1 VLKAVLFLEA
11 RPLFLCPKILFLHMP
26 NTNITRHIEALIF
39 SSVQSI
45 GVQEIILALNAVF
58 NTEHIETQIFES
70 IDQIRDKYNQDDFA
84 IELVFLNN
92 GYQFLTKKDYHET
105 VNQLQLHRSKKKL
118 SQAAMETL
126 AIIAYRQP
134 ITKLEIEQIRGVN
147 SDYSVQRLLEK
158 ELISIDGKAE
168 TPGRP
173 ILYSTSPLFMD
184 YFSLNSLNQLPQL
197 KDIVKEENTVGENVE

>member
-1 VLKAVLFLEA
+1 
-11 RPLFLCPKILFLHMP
+11 MP
-26 NTNITRHIEALIF
+26 EQNIAKHIEALIF

-45 GVQEIILALNAVF
+45 SVQEILLALNAVF
-58 NTEHIETQIFES
+58 AEEITESKIFES
-70 IDQIRDKYNQDDFA
+70 LALIEAKFSKDDFA
-84 IELVFLNN
+84 IELVNLNN
-92 GYQFLTKKDYHET
+92 GYQFLTKRDFHET

-173 ILYSTSPLFMD
+173 ILYRTSPLFMD
-184 YFSLNSLNQLPQL
+184 YFGLNHLNQLPQL
-197 KDIVKEENTVGENVE
+197 KDIAREENSVGENTE

>member
-1 VLKAVLFLEA
+1 
-11 RPLFLCPKILFLHMP
+11 MP
-26 NTNITRHIEALIF
+26 QKDITKHVEALIF

-45 GVQEIILALNAVF
+45 SVQEIILALNAVF
-58 NTEHIETQIFES
+58 EEEILESQIFES
-70 IDQIRDKYNQDDFA
+70 LDLISAKYNKDDFA
-84 IELVFLNN
+84 IELVNLNK
-92 GYQFLTKKDYHET
+92 GYQFLTKKDFHET

-158 ELISIDGKAE
+158 ELISIEGKAE

-184 YFSLNSLNQLPQL
+184 YFGLNHLNQLPQL
-197 KDIVKEENTVGENVE
+197 KDIAKEENTVGENAE

>member
-1 VLKAVLFLEA
+1 M
-11 RPLFLCPKILFLHMP
+11 CPKIIFLHMP
-26 NTNITRHIEALIF
+26 EQNIAKHIEALIF

-45 GVQEIILALNAVF
+45 SIQEISLALNAVF
-58 NTEHIETQIFES
+58 AEEITESKIFES
-70 IDQIRDKYNQDDFA
+70 LALIEAKFSKDDFA
-84 IELVFLNN
+84 IELVNLNN
-92 GYQFLTKKDYHET
+92 GYQFLTKRDFHET

-158 ELISIDGKAE
+158 ELISIKGKAE

-173 ILYSTSPLFMD
+173 ILYRTSPLFMD
-184 YFSLNSLNQLPQL
+184 YFGLNHLNQLPQL
-197 KDIVKEENTVGENVE
+197 KDIAREENSVGENTE

>member
-1 VLKAVLFLEA
+1 
-11 RPLFLCPKILFLHMP
+11 MP
-26 NTNITRHIEALIF
+26 QPNITSHIEALIF

-45 GVQEIILALNAVF
+45 SVQEIILALNAVF
-58 NTEHIETQIFES
+58 EEEHIETQVFES
-70 IDQIRDKYNQDDFA
+70 LDEIKARYSDEKFA
-84 IELVFLNN
+84 IELVNLNN
-92 GYQFLTKKDYHET
+92 GYQFLTKRDYHET

-173 ILYSTSPLFMD
+173 ILYSTSSLFMD
-184 YFSLNSLNQLPQL
+184 YFGLNHLNQLPQL
-197 KDIVKEENTVGENVE
+197 KDIAKEENSVGENLE

>member
-1 VLKAVLFLEA
+1 M
-11 RPLFLCPKILFLHMP
+11 PKFDV
-26 NTNITRHIEALIF
+26 TRHIEALIF

-45 GVQEIILALNAVF
+45 SVQEMILALNAVA
-58 NTEHIETQIFES
+58 EEEYHETHVFASLDLIKE
-70 IDQIRDKYNQDDFA
+70 KYSDDEFA
-84 IELVFLNN
+84 IELVNLNN
-92 GYQFLTKKDYHET
+92 GYQFLTKKEYHAT

-173 ILYSTSPLFMD
+173 ILYSTSSLFMD
-184 YFSLNSLNQLPQL
+184 YFGLNHLNQLPQL
-197 KDIVKEENTVGENVE
+197 KDISREENTVGENIE

>member
-1 VLKAVLFLEA
+1 M
-11 RPLFLCPKILFLHMP
+11 PQNKI
-26 NTNITRHIEALIF
+26 TSHIEALIF

-45 GVQEIILALNAVF
+45 SVQEIILALNAVF
-58 NTEHIETQIFES
+58 GEEHIESQIFES
-70 IDQIRDKYNQDDFA
+70 LDLIKEKYNHDDFA
-84 IELVFLNN
+84 VELVHLNN
-92 GYQFLTKKDYHET
+92 GYQFLTKKIYHET

-158 ELISIDGKAE
+158 ELISIEGKAE

-173 ILYSTSPLFMD
+173 ILYTTSSLFMD
-184 YFSLNSLNQLPQL
+184 YFALNNLSQLPQL
-197 KDIVKEENTVGENVE
+197 KDISRAENTIGETAE

>member
-1 VLKAVLFLEA
+1 
-11 RPLFLCPKILFLHMP
+11 MP
-26 NTNITRHIEALIF
+26 QDIAKHVEALIF

-45 GVQEIILALNAVF
+45 SVQEMILALNAVF
-58 NTEHIETQIFES
+58 NEEITENQILES
-70 IDQIRDKYNQDDFA
+70 LALIAAKYSKENSA
-84 IELVFLNN
+84 IELVNLNN
-92 GYQFLTKKDYHET
+92 GYQFLTKKEFHET

-158 ELISIDGKAE
+158 EPISIEGKAE

-173 ILYSTSPLFMD
+173 ILYTTSPLFMD
-184 YFSLNSLNQLPQL
+184 YFGLNHLNQLPQL
-197 KDIVKEENTVGENVE
+197 KDIAKEENTVGENTE

>member
-1 VLKAVLFLEA
+1 
-11 RPLFLCPKILFLHMP
+11 MP
-26 NTNITRHIEALIF
+26 QDIAKHVEALIF

-45 GVQEIILALNAVF
+45 SVQEMILALNAVF
-58 NTEHIETQIFES
+58 NEEVTENQIFES
-70 IDQIRDKYNQDDFA
+70 LNLISARYSKENSA
-84 IELVFLNN
+84 IELVNLNN
-92 GYQFLTKKDYHET
+92 GYQFLTKKEFHET

-158 ELISIDGKAE
+158 ELISIEGKAE

-173 ILYSTSPLFMD
+173 ILYTTSPLFMD
-184 YFSLNSLNQLPQL
+184 YFGLNHLNQLPQL
-197 KDIVKEENTVGENVE
+197 KDIAKEENTVGENTE

>member
-1 VLKAVLFLEA
+1 MPQ
-11 RPLFLCPKILFLHMP
+11 RKI
-26 NTNITRHIEALIF
+26 NKHIEALIF

-45 GVQEIILALNAVF
+45 SVQEIILALAAVF
-58 NTEHIETQIFES
+58 NEEIVEEQIFKG
-70 IDQIRDKYNQDDFA
+70 IDYITEKYQQEDFA
-84 IELVFLNN
+84 IELVNLNN
-92 GYQFLTKKDYHET
+92 GYQFLTKKEYHET

-173 ILYSTSPLFMD
+173 ILYSTSNLFMD
-184 YFSLNSLNQLPQL
+184 YFGLNNLTQLPQL
-197 KDIVKEENTVGENVE
+197 KDIAKEENTVGTAEE

>member
-1 VLKAVLFLEA
+1 
-11 RPLFLCPKILFLHMP
+11 MP
-26 NTNITRHIEALIF
+26 QQDIAKHVEALIF
-39 SSVQSI
+39 SSIQSI
-45 GVQEIILALNAVF
+45 SVQEIIFALNAVF
-58 NTEHIETQIFES
+58 EGEILENQVFES
-70 IDQIRDKYNQDDFA
+70 LALIKAKYAKDDFA
-84 IELVFLNN
+84 IELVNLNN
-92 GYQFLTKKDYHET
+92 GYQFLTKKDFHET

-158 ELISIDGKAE
+158 ELISIEGKAE

-173 ILYSTSPLFMD
+173 ILYRTSSVFMD
-184 YFSLNSLNQLPQL
+184 YFGLNHLNQLPQP
-197 KDIVKEENTVGENVE
+197 KDIAKDENTVGENTE

>member
-1 VLKAVLFLEA
+1 
-11 RPLFLCPKILFLHMP
+11 MP
-26 NTNITRHIEALIF
+26 QKDITKHIEALIF

-45 GVQEIILALNAVF
+45 NVQEIILALNAVF
-58 NTEHIETQIFES
+58 EEEHIETQVFES
-70 IDQIRDKYNQDDFA
+70 LDQIKDKYSKHDFA
-84 IELVFLNN
+84 IELVNLNK
-92 GYQFLTKKDYHET
+92 GYQFLTKKAYHET

-173 ILYSTSPLFMD
+173 ILYSTSTLFMD
-184 YFSLNSLNQLPQL
+184 YFGLNSLNQLPQL
-197 KDIVKEENTVGENVE
+197 KDIAKEENTVGEIAE

>member
-1 VLKAVLFLEA
+1 M
-11 RPLFLCPKILFLHMP
+11 CPKIIFLHMP
-26 NTNITRHIEALIF
+26 EQNIAKHIEALIF

-45 GVQEIILALNAVF
+45 SVQEISLALNAVF
-58 NTEHIETQIFES
+58 AEEITESKIFES
-70 IDQIRDKYNQDDFA
+70 LALIEAKFSKDDFA
-84 IELVFLNN
+84 IELVNLNN
-92 GYQFLTKKDYHET
+92 GYQFLTKRDFHET

-158 ELISIDGKAE
+158 EMISIEGKAE

-173 ILYSTSPLFMD
+173 ILYRTSPLFMD
-184 YFSLNSLNQLPQL
+184 YFGLNHLNQLPQL
-197 KDIVKEENTVGENVE
+197 KDIAREENSVGENTE